1 MKSNRKIVGKVK
13 PPISAQ
19 IHDRLLSLLGTGIAI
34 HVAGVK
40 SALCDQSNISNKF
53 QHSCDGNEYEVKTN
67 LRVYLSNDVYTVTC

>member
-34 HVAGVK
+34 NVGRVK
-40 SALCDQSNISNKF
+40 SALCDQNNISNKF
-53 QHSCDGNEYEVKTN
+53 QHSCDGEVKTN